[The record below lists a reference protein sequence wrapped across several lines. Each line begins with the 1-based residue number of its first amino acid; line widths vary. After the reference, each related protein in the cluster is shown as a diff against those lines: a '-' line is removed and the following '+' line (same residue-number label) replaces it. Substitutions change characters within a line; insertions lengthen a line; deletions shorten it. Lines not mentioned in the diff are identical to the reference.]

1 MHSRRRKEAI
11 MAAEPVITERA
22 AQPYAGI
29 TAWVTMATISSVADR
44 IPEIF
49 GWLGAHGTAPA
60 GPPFFRYHVIDME
73 RQLEVEVGVPVASAV
88 EDDGDIRAGTLP
100 AGRFAVLTHTGAPDT
115 LAAATAELL
124 DWAEAHGLAWDVSRT
139 DEGERWGCRVEFYLT
154 DPAEQ
159 PDMSKW
165 RTELAFR
172 LAD

>member
-1 MHSRRRKEAI
+1 MDVTPE
-11 MAAEPVITERA
+11 VTQRA

-29 TAWVTMATISSVADR
+29 SKWVAMSAVGSVADH

-49 GWLGAHGTAPA
+49 GWLGARGIAPA

-73 RQLEVEVGVPVASAV
+73 RELLVEAGVPVASAV
-88 EDDGDIRAGTLP
+88 GEDDGQIRGGTLP
-100 AGRFAVLTHTGAPDT
+100 AGRFAVMTHTGAPET
-115 LAAATAELL
+115 LVGATAALL
-124 DWAEAHGLAWDVSRT
+124 DWAEARGLAWDVSQT
-139 DEGERWGCRVEFYLT
+139 DEGEKWGCRLENYLT

-165 RTELAFR
+165 QTELAFR